1 MYIVKNDCILI
12 NQIKRV
18 NKAIDS
24 FPKIFKYELI
34 DKMEQEIIEL
44 NSTEFLLLSNC
55 LKSINE
61 EDLYNNVIQ
70 DIDIEKSKFQQ
81 IIKDLLNKAYLR
93 ITDDEKCKANSC
105 VKTLENSQDNMNNI
119 RFGPKQVTCEIT
131 HICNLKCLHCINNS
145 LETTNKDNQI
155 SIESYKKLFYEMDQV
170 GSELLLISGGEP
182 LTRPDIK
189 EILAETLKY
198 KFTVVLFTNATLINE
213 SLLDFFEYMMI
224 QKIMPYILEF
234 L

>member
-93 ITDDEKCKANSC
+93 ITDDEK
-105 VKTLENSQDNMNNI
+105 M
-119 RFGPKQVTCEIT
+119 
-131 HICNLKCLHCINNS
+131 
-145 LETTNKDNQI
+145 
-155 SIESYKKLFYEMDQV
+155 
-170 GSELLLISGGEP
+170 
-182 LTRPDIK
+182 
-189 EILAETLKY
+189 
-198 KFTVVLFTNATLINE
+198 
-213 SLLDFFEYMMI
+213 
-224 QKIMPYILEF
+224 
-234 L
+234 